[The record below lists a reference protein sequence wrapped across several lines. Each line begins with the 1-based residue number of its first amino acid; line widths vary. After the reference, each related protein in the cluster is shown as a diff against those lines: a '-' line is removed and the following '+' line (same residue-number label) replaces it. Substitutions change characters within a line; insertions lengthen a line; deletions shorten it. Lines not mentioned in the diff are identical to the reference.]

1 MNTQKAFRILAPL
14 FLSALSAGALLL
26 LIKPYVQY
34 EGIFEDLAIWGIF
47 FSVFG
52 IVYAIVAGFLLVTVL
67 TKYSDLSQTIE
78 NELNAIETVRDFLT
92 YLEDIPAETKRNT
105 LVALSN
111 YSASILDKEWGEMSS
126 AVEPMD
132 SDTSEELYEIMRKS
146 KRMTPHSE
154 TDNIVFT
161 SIIENISDITK
172 LRTKRIALANDRLP
186 PRLRLLMTF
195 MSIVIITAF
204 MLLGV
209 KSIYTHLAIIIS
221 LTVSIHL
228 LYMIIEDLDHPFF
241 GIWNIN
247 KRPLDELVTRF
258 KKDISK

>member
-1 MNTQKAFRILAPL
+1 M
-14 FLSALSAGALLL
+14 
-26 LIKPYVQY
+26 
-34 EGIFEDLAIWGIF
+34 
-47 FSVFG
+47 
-52 IVYAIVAGFLLVTVL
+52 
-67 TKYSDLSQTIE
+67 
-78 NELNAIETVRDFLT
+78 T

-258 KKDISK
+258 RKDISK